1 MQFYISTVVCNLIS
15 SVESS
20 PPTSDVA
27 SLGAIFSLSFQILDL
42 VCVYGIIFM
51 FLSGIVSVTWSLLS
65 NPHAFLSLILVFCHK
80 TEHCHRWLCPLLCD
94 VTFQVKRWFFLR
106 CVFCDIFFVWFCGFI
121 LSKLIYTLTLI
132 TTDCWYHL

>member
-1 MQFYISTVVCNLIS
+1 MQFCISTVVCNLIS

-51 FLSGIVSVTWSLLS
+51 FLSGIVSVT
-65 NPHAFLSLILVFCHK
+65 
-80 TEHCHRWLCPLLCD
+80 
-94 VTFQVKRWFFLR
+94 
-106 CVFCDIFFVWFCGFI
+106 
-121 LSKLIYTLTLI
+121 
-132 TTDCWYHL
+132 